1 MKLPIDTG
9 SVTFAAAG
17 PFQRPDR
24 LLEKIVMGDLANV
37 DFNDL
42 IRLIIALGFREV
54 RRRESHRV
62 FVREG
67 VSELVNVQ
75 SEVGD
80 AKRYQVRQITNL
92 IRRYIL
98 KLEED

>member
-1 MKLPIDTG
+1 MTPMK
-9 SVTFAAAG
+9 
-17 PFQRPDR
+17 PDR
-24 LLEKIVMGDLANV
+24 LLEKILRGNLANV

-42 IRLIIALGFREV
+42 NRVTTALGFREV
-54 RRRESHRV
+54 RGRGSHRL

-67 VSELVNVQ
+67 FSELVNVQ

-80 AKRYQVRQITNL
+80 AKIYQVRQITDL

>member
-1 MKLPIDTG
+1 MSQRGPM
-9 SVTFAAAG
+9 VT
-17 PFQRPDR
+17 PMRPDR
-24 LLEKIVMGDLANV
+24 LLEKILRGELANV

-42 IRLIIALGFREV
+42 IRLTTALGFREV
-54 RRRESHRV
+54 RGRGSHRV

-75 SEVGD
+75 SEDGD
-80 AKRYQVRQITNL
+80 AKIYQVRQIANL
-92 IRRYIL
+92 IRRYNL